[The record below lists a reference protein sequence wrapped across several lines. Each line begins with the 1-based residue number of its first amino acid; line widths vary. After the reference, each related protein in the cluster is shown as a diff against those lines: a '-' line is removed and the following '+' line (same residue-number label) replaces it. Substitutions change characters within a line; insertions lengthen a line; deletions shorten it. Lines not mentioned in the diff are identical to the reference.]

1 MLKLV
6 KNKRGF
12 SLAEMLAAIVI
23 VGVASTTITS
33 MIITSYR
40 GQIRAQQYLLA
51 NEIAKTY
58 DAVLARDIN
67 REKLKDKYA
76 ILKPADDATD
86 KYYTFDNTDEKK
98 LLLQYITQRSDG
110 TNSEIYNYLYGSGE
124 GKLQLNDTVYDINN
138 VSIRLY
144 VISANVY
151 SYFKTEITV
160 TYSNTRQV
168 TYSGTHF
175 SDLSQ

>member
-12 SLAEMLAAIVI
+12 SLAEMLAAIAI
-23 VGVASTTITS
+23 VGIASSTITT

-40 GQIRAQQYLLA
+40 GQIRAQQYVLA

-98 LLLQYITQRSDG
+98 QLLQYITQRSNGAD
-110 TNSEIYNYLYGSGE
+110 SEIYTYLYGADE
-124 GKLQLNDTVYDINN
+124 NKLQLNGMTYDINN
-138 VSIRLY
+138 VSVRLY
-144 VISANVY
+144 VISANAY